1 MLKKRRNNVE
11 EEKEQPHQKG
21 RVGLRKATTT
31 LRGERSYIEK
41 AAMMSRGRRRN
52 IKKNDNNNTK
62 KVKHH

>member
-21 RVGLRKATTT
+21 RVGLRKATRT
-31 LRGERSYIEK
+31 LRGENSYIEK
-41 AAMMSRGRRRN
+41 TTMMSRGRRN

-62 KVKHH
+62 KEKHH